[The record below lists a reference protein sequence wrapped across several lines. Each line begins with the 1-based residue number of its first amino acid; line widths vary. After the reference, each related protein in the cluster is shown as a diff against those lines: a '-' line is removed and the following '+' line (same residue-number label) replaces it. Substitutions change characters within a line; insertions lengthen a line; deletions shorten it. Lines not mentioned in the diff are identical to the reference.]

1 MIYDSLDQLSR
12 YSGLSRNLDAAI
24 TAITSADL
32 FSLPVGR
39 HELVPETVYA
49 VVSQIETKPAA
60 DAVLEA
66 HRDYLDIQID
76 LDGTE
81 QIGVSSLGDPSL
93 TTTQAYDKE
102 NDCQLLSGPLTV
114 SCPMGPGRFLILF
127 PQDAHAPGL
136 ADGVPGTVK
145 KAVVKIKLETAE

>member
-12 YSGLSRNLDAAI
+12 YTGLSRSLDAAVK
-24 TAITSADL
+24 AITSADL
-32 FSLPVGR
+32 FALPAGR
-39 HELVPETVYA
+39 HELVPDMVYA
-49 VVSQIETKPAA
+49 VVSQIETKPLAE
-60 DAVLEA
+60 AVLEA

-76 LDGTE
+76 LEGSE
-81 QIGVSSLGDPSL
+81 QIGVSSLEDPRL
-93 TTTQAYDKE
+93 TVTQAYDKR

-127 PQDAHAPGL
+127 PHDAHATGL

-145 KAVVKIKLETAE
+145 KAVIKVKLENS